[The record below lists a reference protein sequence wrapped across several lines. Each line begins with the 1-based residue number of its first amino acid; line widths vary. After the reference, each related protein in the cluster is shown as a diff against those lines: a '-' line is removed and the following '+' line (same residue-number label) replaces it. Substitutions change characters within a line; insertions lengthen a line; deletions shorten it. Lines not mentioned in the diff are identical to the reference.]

1 MKHHLETR
9 LVLDRLAEL
18 QRESVPAAL
27 ATVVRVRGSAYRHE
41 GAKLLVAV
49 NGATAGNVSGGCLE
63 LDVREVAQ
71 LVMASGRAQLRSY
84 CSGADE
90 VSAWDLGV
98 GCEGQVDILVEPA
111 NDSRQRERALL
122 DLDLP
127 FTVCTVIN
135 SPVAAELRTRLVV
148 TATGGE
154 GDLMTAAIGPE
165 VVAVGQAL
173 LTNRDASGLHEV
185 AGRSVFV
192 DIFFP
197 PPRLVVISAGDDA
210 QPLVR
215 FAIDLGFRVA
225 VVDHRPGLLFPERFP
240 GAQLVESSAIDF
252 SQRVPLDETCSV
264 VLMMHHFADDSAYL
278 AEALKT
284 RATYIGVLG
293 PRQRT
298 DRILTALGNSARADD
313 RIHGPVG
320 LDIGTDGAEQVALS
334 VLAEIMAVRSGR
346 AARSLR
352 ERPVPIHA
360 DSD

>member
-1 MKHHLETR
+1 
-9 LVLDRLAEL
+9 
-18 QRESVPAAL
+18 
-27 ATVVRVRGSAYRHE
+27 
-41 GAKLLVAV
+41 
-49 NGATAGNVSGGCLE
+49 
-63 LDVREVAQ
+63 
-71 LVMASGRAQLRSY
+71 MANGRAQLRSY
-84 CSGADE
+84 CSGADQ

-111 NDSRQRERALL
+111 NDSRQRERELL

-127 FTVCTVIN
+127 FAVCTVIN

-148 TATGGE
+148 TADGGE
-154 GDLMTAAIGPE
+154 GDLMTAEIGPQ
-165 VVAVGQAL
+165 VVTVAQAL
-173 LTNRDASGLHEV
+173 LAAREGSGLHDV

-215 FAIDLGFRVA
+215 FAIELGFRVT
-225 VVDHRPGLLFPERFP
+225 VVDHRPGLLLPERFP
-240 GAQLVESSAIDF
+240 GAQLVDSSAADF
-252 SQRVPLDETCSV
+252 AKRVPLDETCCV

-278 AEALKT
+278 AEVLRT
-284 RATYIGVLG
+284 PATYIGVLG

-298 DRILTALGNSARADD
+298 DRILTALGPGARADE

-352 ERPVPIHA
+352 DRPVPIHA
-360 DSD
+360 NGD